1 MNFEN
6 ILSEGSQLQKATC
19 PNDSVYVKFLEYQ
32 IHREE
37 SSLVIDKG

>member
-1 MNFEN
+1 MNLGN
-6 ILSEGSQLQKATC
+6 ILSDKSQLQKVTC